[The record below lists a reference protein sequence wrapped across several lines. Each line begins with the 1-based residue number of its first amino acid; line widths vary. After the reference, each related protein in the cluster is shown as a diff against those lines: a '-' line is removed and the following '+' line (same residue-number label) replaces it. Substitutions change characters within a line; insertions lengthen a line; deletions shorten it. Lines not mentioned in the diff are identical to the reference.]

1 MYRYGTSMADLNR
14 PLLWGGSLSLL
25 AAFLHIAIIVGGPPW
40 YRFFGAGE
48 DLARLAEQGSPLPDV
63 ITALIA
69 LVLMLWSLYAFAGA
83 GLVRRPPWLRSI
95 LVMITTVYLLRGA
108 AVLPLA
114 LFMPHTVDSFLILS
128 SLICLA
134 IGIIH
139 YNGTRQMIWEL
150 S

>member
-1 MYRYGTSMADLNR
+1 MADLNR
-14 PLLWGGSLSLL
+14 PLLWGGSMSLL
-25 AAFLHIAIIVGGPPW
+25 AAFLHIAIIIGGPPW

-48 DLARLAEQGSPLPDV
+48 DLAQMAEQGSPIPGA

-95 LVMITTVYLLRGA
+95 LIIITAIYMLRGA
-108 AVLPLA
+108 SLLPLV
-114 LFMPHTVDSFLILS
+114 LFMPQVVDSFLILS

-139 YNGTRQMIWEL
+139 FSGTRQMIWEL

>member
-1 MYRYGTSMADLNR
+1 MAGLNR
-14 PLLWGGSLSLL
+14 PLVWGGSLSLL
-25 AAFLHIAIIVGGPPW
+25 AAFLHIAIIVGGPAW

-48 DLARLAEQGSPLPDV
+48 SLAQLADQGSPIPGI

-83 GLVRRPPWLRSI
+83 GLIRHPPWLKQI
-95 LVMITTVYLLRGA
+95 LILITGIYLLRGSA
-108 AVLPLA
+108 LLPLT
-114 LFMPHTVDSFLILS
+114 LFMPHAVDSFLIVS

-134 IGIIH
+134 IGMLH
-139 YNGTRQMIWEL
+139 YSGTRQTIWEL

>member
-1 MYRYGTSMADLNR
+1 MADLNK
-14 PLLWGGSLSLL
+14 PLLWGGSMSLL

-48 DLARLAEQGSPLPDV
+48 ALAQLAEQGSPLPGA

-83 GLVRRPPWLRSI
+83 GLVRRPPWLRSV
-95 LVMITTVYLLRGA
+95 LVMITTIYMLRGL

-114 LFMPHTVDSFLILS
+114 LFMPQSLDSFLILS

-134 IGIIH
+134 IGIVH
-139 YNGTRQMIWEL
+139 FSGTRQMIWEL